1 MDRFFA
7 TIAALMSHL
16 MRSLVEATLD
26 DLSSFL
32 TQYTDGNR
40 YEGVYN
46 FFSGEL
52 ALPVKQLPFVF
63 YFLPYERT
71 SGASGGQSS
80 DSSIQMSPSLDHTV
94 RQLSYVIDL
103 VVNCLN
109 DTAEF
114 PRIECFLFH
123 NFARKPNFRYF
134 NLVTI
139 DEQLVVA
146 HKQRV
151 RDIVEANSYGPHM

>member
-7 TIAALMSHL
+7 TVAALMSHL

-26 DLSSFL
+26 DLTTFL

-71 SGASGGQSS
+71 SAGGGQSS
-80 DSSIQMSPSLDHTV
+80 DSIQMSPSLEHTV

-109 DTAEF
+109 DTVEF

-123 NFARKPNFRYF
+123 NFARKPDFRYF

-151 RDIVEANSYGPHM
+151 REIVEVNSYGPQL